1 MDREPLAL
9 EHTMWQN
16 TVLASQGVAYGLVLY
31 TGRETRSNMSQK
43 NPRSKVGS
51 LDLEINY
58 IAKILFILMII
69 LALLIIFMDG
79 YHGTWYFK
87 FFRCVLLL
95 CSIIPISMRLNLDI
109 AKAYYSYKINTDPV
123 IKDTVARSS
132 TIPEELGRIQ
142 YLLSDK
148 TGTLTKNDMIFQK
161 LSLEY
166 YSFSKENISDIKN
179 LLQKGLQKNKEKLMS
194 LKH

>member
-1 MDREPLAL
+1 
-9 EHTMWQN
+9 MWQN

-43 NPRSKVGS
+43 NPRSTVGS

-58 IAKILFILMII
+58 IAKILFCLMIL

-109 AKAYYSYKINTDPV
+109 AKAYYSYKINTD
-123 IKDTVARSS
+123 
-132 TIPEELGRIQ
+132 
-142 YLLSDK
+142 
-148 TGTLTKNDMIFQK
+148 
-161 LSLEY
+161 
-166 YSFSKENISDIKN
+166 
-179 LLQKGLQKNKEKLMS
+179 
-194 LKH
+194 